1 MSPYLGFQASL
12 LGGAGKL
19 SCPSSSR
26 GRMASFRGPDSHL
39 SMQGCTR
46 AYIPLL
52 RPEAPV

>member
-19 SCPSSSR
+19 SCLSSSR
-26 GRMASFRGPDSHL
+26 GRMASFRGPDSHP
-39 SMQGCTR
+39 SMQGRTR